1 MDYSQLHQA
10 TQDAIRLSFD
20 ENEDEVL
27 KIPNF
32 SMMERFL
39 VFGDKDPWLFYNRM
53 MENVF
58 PADTKKSKNDVMT
71 EKPKTDGNRHYC

>member
-1 MDYSQLHQA
+1 MHYTQLHQA
-10 TQDAIRLSFD
+10 TQDAIRQRFD

-39 VFGDKDPWLFYNRM
+39 VFGGKDPWLFYNKIM
-53 MENVF
+53 GISF
-58 PADTKKSKNDVMT
+58 PANTKKSKNAI
-71 EKPKTDGNRHYC
+71 EK